1 MKKFVFL
8 GFALFL
14 AACGNKY
21 QETGLLCEDAEHNSA
36 QAQITL
42 DVNADNKVAN
52 IVVNGESVTLT
63 AAPEKESTHIMY
75 YGKNTN
81 DETVKLIIGFS
92 KDGKTADSYMLGINS
107 GETVYG
113 CYKK

>member
-1 MKKFVFL
+1 MKKIVFL
-8 GFALFL
+8 SFALFL

-21 QETGLLCEDAEHNSA
+21 QETGLLCEDAEHNSG

-63 AAPEKESTHIMY
+63 ATSEKESTHIMY

>member
-1 MKKFVFL
+1 MLIF
-8 GFALFL
+8 
-14 AACGNKY
+14 
-21 QETGLLCEDAEHNSA
+21 D
-36 QAQITL
+36 
-42 DVNADNKVAN
+42 
-52 IVVNGESVTLT
+52 
-63 AAPEKESTHIMY
+63 IMY

-92 KDGKTADSYMLGINS
+92 KDGKTADSYMLGMNS